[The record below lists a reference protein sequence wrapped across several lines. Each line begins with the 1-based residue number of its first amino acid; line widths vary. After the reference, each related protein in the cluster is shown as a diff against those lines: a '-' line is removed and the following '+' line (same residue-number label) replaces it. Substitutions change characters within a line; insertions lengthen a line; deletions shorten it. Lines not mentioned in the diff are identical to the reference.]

1 MAPDD
6 LERLISPARFAT
18 FVDLASG
25 DRDTA
30 ALLYAWTGELAGA
43 LFTDY
48 RQLEVAF
55 RNRVDQALSA
65 YARAL
70 DPEVT
75 TWLDDSW
82 LPPGAN
88 GWDTGAHDA
97 LQIARRHARGRNPSH
112 DGLVAELTF
121 GFWRYIV
128 DGRYEEAFW
137 LPALDAAFT
146 EVPGAAAVDRRQE
159 LEQAMINLNKLRNRL
174 AHHEPICK
182 PTRRQ
187 GPGGVRLTLS
197 VDDVYEDLCNV
208 ILWTDPDVSVELL
221 AQSRVPLLLS
231 SCPI

>member
-30 ALLYAWTGELAGA
+30 AHLYAWTGELAGA

-48 RQLEVAF
+48 RQLEVMF
-55 RNRVDQALSA
+55 RNQVDRALSV
-65 YARAL
+65 YARSV
-70 DPEVT
+70 DPTVT

-88 GWDTGAHDA
+88 GWDTGAQAA
-97 LQIARRHARGRNPSH
+97 LKTARRNARGRKPSH
-112 DGLVAELTF
+112 DGVVAELTF
-121 GFWRYIV
+121 GFWRYIIG
-128 DGRYEEAFW
+128 GRYEEAFW

-146 EVPGAAAVDRRQE
+146 GIPGAAAVDRRRT

-182 PTRRQ
+182 PTTRQ
-187 GPGGVRLTLS
+187 GPGGIQLTLS
-197 VDDVYEDLCNV
+197 VDDVYNDLRNV
-208 ILWTDPDVSVELL
+208 VHWTDPGISTELL
-221 AQSRVPLLLS
+221 AQSRVPHLLS
-231 SCPI
+231 SSPI